1 MNMKHRARQQTT
13 CPRAT
18 IHTIAVHPSGMGSA
32 PAEAGPSHTDETTP
46 APSMGRL
53 VLTVDEAAYLLHISR
68 SLAYELIAR
77 GELPALRL
85 GRRIVVPRVMLEELL
100 GTAIR

>member
-1 MNMKHRARQQTT
+1 MNTNRRARHETT
-13 CPRAT
+13 RPPAT
-18 IHTIAVHPSGMGSA
+18 IHPIAARSPGLGSA
-32 PAEAGPSHTDETTP
+32 PAGAGPSHTDETTP
-46 APSMGRL
+46 PPSMGRL
-53 VLTVDEAAYLLHISR
+53 VLTVDEAAYLLNISR

-85 GRRIVVPRVMLEELL
+85 GRRIVIPRVMLEELL

>member
-1 MNMKHRARQQTT
+1 MNMNRRARHRTT
-13 CPRAT
+13 RSTAT
-18 IHTIAVHPSGMGSA
+18 IHPIAAHPSGLGSA
-32 PAEAGPSHTDETTP
+32 PAGPDPSHTDETTP
-46 APSMGRL
+46 PPSLGRL
-53 VLTVDEAAYLLHISR
+53 VLTVDEAAYLLNISR

-85 GRRIVVPRVMLEELL
+85 GRRIVIPRVMLEGLL